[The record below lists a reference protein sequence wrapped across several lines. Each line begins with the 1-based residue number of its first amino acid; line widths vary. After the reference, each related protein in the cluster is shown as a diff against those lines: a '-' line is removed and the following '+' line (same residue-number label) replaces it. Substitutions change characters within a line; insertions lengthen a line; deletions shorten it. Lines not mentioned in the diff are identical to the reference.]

1 MIVIIGLVILVAAV
15 IGGVAGVL
23 ANSGHA
29 HAVTHFAVLGYH
41 VTGSAGTV
49 FLYGIVAGALAVLGL
64 SLLLAGARRTARRG
78 RAARAG
84 LAQSRRETAAVSH
97 DRHDLMGQRDTARA
111 CTASRLGN
119 GDGDASPRAGRPRL
133 LARRPAAQTPVSASA
148 PAE

>member
-97 DRHDLMGQRDTARA
+97 DRDDLMGQRDTARA

-119 GDGDASPRAGRPRL
+119 SDGDASRRAGRPRL
-133 LARRPAAQTPVSASA
+133 LARRSAAQTPVSASA

>member
-49 FLYGIVAGALAVLGL
+49 FLYGIVAALAVLGL

-97 DRHDLMGQRDTARA
+97 DRHDLMGQ
-111 CTASRLGN
+111 
-119 GDGDASPRAGRPRL
+119 
-133 LARRPAAQTPVSASA
+133 
-148 PAE
+148 